1 MSEAAVSDFS
11 VVGIGASAGGIGAL
25 KKFFAHMPSDS
36 GMAFVVILH
45 LSEQHE
51 SNLAEILQKT
61 TAMPVAQVNETIRV
75 EADQVYVI
83 PPAKQLT
90 IVNGSIKVSEPET
103 VRGRRMPIDL
113 FFRSLADA
121 YGRDAVA
128 IILSG
133 TGSDGTLGLK
143 RIKRK
148 GDWPSR
154 RSLPMRSTDN
164 MPRSAIATKLVDIV
178 LPRLRDA
185 FEAHL
190 HLAIARKA

>member
-1 MSEAAVSDFS
+1 M
-11 VVGIGASAGGIGAL
+11 GIDASAGGIGAL
-25 KKFFAHMPSDS
+25 KKFFEHLPSDS

-61 TAMPVAQVNETIRV
+61 TAMPVAQVNETIKV
-75 EADQVYVI
+75 EANQVYVI

-90 IVNGSIKVSEPET
+90 IVDGSIKVSEPET

-113 FFRSLADA
+113 FFRSLADT

-143 RIKRK
+143 RIKEK
-148 GDWPSR
+148 GGVGDGQ
-154 RSLPMRSTDN
+154 TG
-164 MPRSAIATKLVDIV
+164 
-178 LPRLRDA
+178 
-185 FEAHL
+185 
-190 HLAIARKA
+190 